1 MIAIGKIVLRLRTAL
16 PRSAVAN
23 GTGVGISGG
32 TLWLGNDVIIRNG
45 TGVHS
50 TGGTV
55 LSYKTNM
62 IDGNSPGGDGTPLSG
77 IPLN

>member
-1 MIAIGKIVLRLRTAL
+1 
-16 PRSAVAN
+16 
-23 GTGVGISGG
+23 
-32 TLWLGNDVIIRNG
+32 
-45 TGVHS
+45 
-50 TGGTV
+50 V